1 MYQYVYVEGP
11 WEGTQELFLG
21 INKQQPCPKPPPSP
35 KPGNQAVY
43 ISKHLKGQLGMK
55 SAKKWNKSKYISD
68 LTNCSLLIAE

>member
-1 MYQYVYVEGP
+1 MWKAHGKAPKNY
-11 WEGTQELFLG
+11 FLG

-55 SAKKWNKSKYISD
+55 SAEKWNKIQIYLRFNQPFPTD
-68 LTNCSLLIAE
+68 C